1 MKSVPNLKD
10 VSDLIAVV
18 EAGGFRG
25 AAQVRRSSAS
35 SLSDSIR
42 RLEAELGVRLLNRT
56 TRSVTPTDA
65 GARLIERLKPA
76 FSEIEAAFNDL
87 KDDASR
93 PLGTL
98 RLNVPVPVARHVLP
112 GIVTGFFERYPGIR
126 LDVVMEN
133 DFSDV
138 IGRGFDA
145 GVRYEE
151 RIAKDMIA
159 VPIGPRRQRFVAAAS
174 ASYLEAQGVP
184 DHPRALLVQHRLI
197 GNRFPNGAIGPWEF
211 ERDGELLRIVPDGPL
226 ISGSIDL
233 QLACAVSGAGI
244 IYTFEDFL
252 RPHLES
258 GEIVPLLE
266 GWWQDFDGPYLY
278 YPSRRHMP
286 SPLRAF
292 VDYIKELGAD
302 GESQATTAAP
312 R

>member
-25 AAQVRRSSAS
+25 AAVVRRSSAS
-35 SLSDSIR
+35 SLSDAIR
-42 RLEAELGVRLLNRT
+42 RLEADLGIRLLNRT
-56 TRSVTPTDA
+56 TRSVTPTEA

-87 KDDASR
+87 QDDANR

-98 RLNVPVPVARHVLP
+98 RLNVPVPIARHVLP
-112 GIVTGFFERYPGIR
+112 GIASGFLERFPSIR

-159 VPIGPRRQRFVAAAS
+159 IPIGPRRQRFVAAAS
-174 ASYLEAQGVP
+174 ASYIEKYGLP
-184 DHPRALLVQHRLI
+184 DHPRTLPVQHRLI
-197 GNRFPNGAIGPWEF
+197 GNRFSSGAIWPWVF
-211 ERDGELLRIVPDGPL
+211 ERDGELLRIMPDGPL
-226 ISGSIDL
+226 ISSSIDL

-244 IYTFEDFL
+244 VYTFEDFL

-258 GEIVPLLE
+258 GEIVLLLE
-266 GWWQDFDGPYLY
+266 EWWQEFDGPYLY

-292 VDYIKELGAD
+292 VDYIKELNAGRN
-302 GESQATTAAP
+302 G
-312 R
+312 